1 MQQSQQPE
9 NMSKHNESGPD
20 ISNTTNFN
28 RPVSDMIDFLEYL
41 EVIARNWRMIAK
53 ITVIAAAVSVGISLC
68 LPNIYTATTRILPPQ
83 QDSSDLIGMLM
94 AAPNGMGGLAAD
106 LLGKGSP
113 ADMYVS
119 ILNCEAMSDKI
130 IDRFKLMEQYE
141 DKYRV
146 DTYND
151 LDKKVDIS
159 AGKKDGIITISVE
172 DKDPKRSAAIA
183 NAYVEELNKLL
194 AKLNITG
201 AKQNRTYLEERLTK
215 AKVDLARA
223 EDALKQ
229 FQSKNKALDI
239 TDQAMGT
246 IKGVADLEAQ
256 LAAEEVKLSG
266 LRRVLTDSSQEV
278 KNELSII
285 TNIKT
290 QIAKFEGPHLNSSV
304 PGVAS
309 VPELGQQ
316 YLRLMREFKIQETI
330 VELLTR
336 QNEIAKLSEA
346 KDTASIQIIQTA
358 REPDKKTKP
367 RRTLIVLATILIVG
381 FGAVVYAF
389 ICESMKRM
397 LPEDRERWC
406 NIKTMLPNISFI
418 TAQLHRIMRRNK
430 C

>member
-406 NIKTMLPNISFI
+406 NIKASLPKMTGI
-418 TAQLHRIMRRNK
+418 ARRLRRSS
-430 C
+430 

>member
-1 MQQSQQPE
+1 MHQSQQQE
-9 NMSKHNESGPD
+9 NLSKCNESD
-20 ISNTTNFN
+20 FAMSTASDSK
-28 RPVSDMIDFLEYL
+28 RPVSDTIDFLEYL

-53 ITVIAAAVSVGISLC
+53 TTIIAAAVSVGVSLC
-68 LPNIYTATTRILPPQ
+68 LPNSYIATTRILPPQ
-83 QDSSDLIGMLM
+83 QDSSDLLGMLM

-106 LLGKGSP
+106 LLGKGSS

-130 IDRFKLMEQYE
+130 IDRFKLMERYK

-215 AKVDLARA
+215 AKADLTKA

-266 LRRVLTDSSQEV
+266 LRRVFTDSSQEV

-285 TNIKT
+285 ANIKA
-290 QIAKFEGPHLNSSV
+290 QIVKFEGPHLNSSV

-309 VPELGQQ
+309 VPELSQQ

-367 RRTLIVLATILIVG
+367 RRTLIVLATILVVG

-389 ICESMKRM
+389 ISESMKRM
-397 LPEDRERWC
+397 QPEDHERWC
-406 NIKTMLPNISFI
+406 KIKASLPNISGI
-418 TAQLHRIMRRNK
+418 ARRMRRSS
-430 C
+430 